1 MKEEL
6 QQIQAV
12 AVVTFL
18 CALIAIHSSG
28 EYGEWFEI
36 SGTRQDI
43 FDPANPENG
52 TAYYSFEYSYHTDHY
67 TYFDT
72 DSGETER
79 KNYDS
84 TNCSSCVEKAE
95 MKERPYL

>member
-18 CALIAIHSSG
+18 CVLIAIHSSG

-43 FDPANPENG
+43 FDRKTTLANLPLSDVLFKGKLIEKIPH
-52 TAYYSFEYSYHTDHY
+52 SQVFSI
-67 TYFDT
+67 
-72 DSGETER
+72 R
-79 KNYDS
+79 IS
-84 TNCSSCVEKAE
+84 TQKS
-95 MKERPYL
+95 